1 MGPTSSWSFCRR
13 VLALLGK
20 RIPEAAPD
28 PWHRP
33 DSGAFPM
40 HWTPLRPDED
50 PDVSNLP
57 PLDYA
62 LHLLSTAKFYLG
74 NLFAVI
80 DESEFTRGIHEL
92 YEDPYAKART
102 NRTWFALF
110 LLVLAFGKAFPS
122 FGRSQRSPPGSA
134 YALRAM
140 AMLPDMSALYPDPVV
155 AGQTLVLAALYFQ
168 SLDMRVAAYY
178 HVGAGLTIDERHG
191 MANDSFHKISHAL
204 RVCIVEGMHRHM
216 PEQVVDPVYARRCTV
231 VFWVVYVLD
240 REFSALIGA
249 PSAISDE
256 TITAKLPSQTSQ
268 SIDAM
273 SMTLTIRLA
282 RMTARILTSKP
293 RSSPFSMERSSC

>member
-92 YEDPYAKART
+92 YEDPYAKARS

-122 FGRSQRSPPGSA
+122 FGKSQRSPPGSA

-178 HVGAGLTIDERHG
+178 HVGTHTGIHHAFHIADSVLQDQPCPPGLYCRGHAPPYAGAGRR
-191 MANDSFHKISHAL
+191 S
-204 RVCIVEGMHRHM
+204 RVCETL
-216 PEQVVDPVYARRCTV
+216 RCRLLGCV
-231 VFWVVYVLD
+231 CAGPGVFCAY
-240 REFSALIGA
+240 
-249 PSAISDE
+249 
-256 TITAKLPSQTSQ
+256 
-268 SIDAM
+268 
-273 SMTLTIRLA
+273 
-282 RMTARILTSKP
+282 
-293 RSSPFSMERSSC
+293 RSTECHKR